1 MALARKSRTA
11 MDMLKSNID
20 YISTYSKKFDDM
32 LGRKTCF
39 SNEIR
44 LNFYRWGYTYGCD
57 HGIMWKSW
65 KWKIELMVCLINY
78 RFNYIKY

>member
-39 SNEIR
+39 SNEI
-44 LNFYRWGYTYGCD
+44 
-57 HGIMWKSW
+57 
-65 KWKIELMVCLINY
+65 V
-78 RFNYIKY
+78 